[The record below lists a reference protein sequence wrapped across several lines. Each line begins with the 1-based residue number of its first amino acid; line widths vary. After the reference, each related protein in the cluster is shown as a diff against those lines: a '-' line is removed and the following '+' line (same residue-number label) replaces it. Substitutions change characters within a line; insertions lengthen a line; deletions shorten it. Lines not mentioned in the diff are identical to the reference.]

1 MNSETSRHNTYSNHA
16 VWVSEKKSWPQDFSL
31 KAKANA
37 KTWGDKA
44 KTFTGVLE
52 AKARP
57 RGQRYCIMHGYVSSN
72 TSSAEQ
78 EVTIRVTDNTVLTT
92 EKRCLKYPESAFTHA
107 SLSNGSCVIQ
117 LAHSN
122 IHSESKNCATIHS
135 FTTSTNVGRFCYKT
149 RTIDPRAAAVSR
161 RRVHKP

>member
-1 MNSETSRHNTYSNHA
+1 MRSGFQR
-16 VWVSEKKSWPQDFSL
+16 KSLGP
-31 KAKANA
+31 
-37 KTWGDKA
+37 
-44 KTFTGVLE
+44 KTFLSRPRPMPRPEVTRPRPSLVSSRPRPGLE
-52 AKARP
+52 DKARP

-161 RRVHKP
+161 RKPP